1 MFYGRMKIR
10 FFKAAGLKSVGWCL
24 MAFLLV
30 VLLSANS
37 SAASG
42 GAAGT
47 TLTDNVTADA
57 NCVREYSWEIDKSVT
72 PDTWNISRGDSA
84 TSEYTINDNR
94 TGYTDR
100 AWIEGNVTVCNG
112 GEVATEN
119 LTVLLELRDGLP
131 PPNDLIGTY
140 TLDLSS
146 NPVLDPGEVGVY
158 SYRIDLTPEQVHA
171 GGTYKV
177 TANVKITN
185 HSGHLGTPFGPSPS
199 ATTILPATPTPL
211 YECINV
217 SDTNGGSWMFSD
229 SGSVKYNVTFTE
241 NGTYVNTATIME
253 TGQSA
258 NATVTVVIQAS
269 PVAPLTIGYWKTHAG
284 FNGNNDD
291 VVTEL
296 LGTGIWLGTPGG
308 EDSIL
313 VTTAEQAFRILQ
325 FNGAAS
331 NGINKL
337 YAQLLAAK
345 LNILNGAYASD
356 EVLDMIS
363 DADEFLA
370 THDAS
375 SWTSITK
382 PEKQEVLSWM
392 SMLDKYNN
400 GML

>member
-1 MFYGRMKIR
+1 MFYGGMKIR
-10 FFKAAGLKSVGWCL
+10 VFKAAGLKPVGWCL

-37 SAASG
+37 SAASRA
-42 GAAGT
+42 AAGT
-47 TLTDNVTADA
+47 TLTANVTADA
-57 NCVREYSWEIDKSVT
+57 NYVREYSWEIDKSVT

-84 TSEYTINDNR
+84 TSEYTINVNR

-158 SYRIDLTPEQVHA
+158 PYRIDLTPEQVHA

-199 ATTILPATPTPL
+199 ATTILPGTLTPL

-217 SDTNGGSWMFSD
+217 DDTNGGSWMFSD